1 VPNIQLSQL
10 QKDILI
16 FFGKNSFAGN
26 FYLTGGT
33 LLAYQYLH
41 HRISVDLDFFSNDLF
56 TDDQYLIFLNE
67 FKSQIKAKKITLTL
81 QQNRRLCLIERG
93 GETVKIELVYFP
105 FPALEKK
112 VFLPEFSLRVDSL
125 TDIMVNKTLSS
136 YQRQEPKDVFD
147 LYCYL
152 SPEGPRP
159 FSEKSGAYGADNKP
173 KYNLQ
178 KLIKL
183 VERKFGVAVEPAVL
197 LAKINEL
204 AAQLDSLSPLL
215 LVSQKN
221 LTQKVKKFFQNIFN
235 SLVKKQIK

>member
-1 VPNIQLSQL
+1 MPNIQFSQL
-10 QKDILI
+10 QKDILV
-16 FFGKNSFAGN
+16 FFGRNPFAEN
-26 FYLTGGT
+26 FYWTGGT

-67 FKSQIKAKKITLTL
+67 LKNQIKAKKITLTL
-81 QQNRRLCLIERG
+81 QQNRRLYFIERD
-93 GETVKIELVYFP
+93 GEAVKLELVYFP
-105 FPALEKK
+105 FPAVEKK
-112 VFLPEFSLRVDSL
+112 VLLPEFSLWVDSL
-125 TDIMVNKTLSS
+125 TDIMVNKILSS

-152 SPEGPRP
+152 N
-159 FSEKSGAYGADNKP
+159 NKP

-183 VERKFGVAVEPAVL
+183 VERKFGVAIEPTVL

-204 AAQLDSLSPLL
+204 AGQLDSLSPLL
-215 LVSQKN
+215 LAPQKN
-221 LTQKVKKFFQNIFN
+221 STQKVKKFFQNIFN
-235 SLVKKQIK
+235 SLAKKQIK

>member
-10 QKDILI
+10 QKDVLI

-26 FYLTGGT
+26 FYWTGGT

-41 HRISVDLDFFSNDLF
+41 HRISIDLDFFSNDLF

-67 FKSQIKAKKITLTL
+67 FKNQIKAEKITLTL

-152 SPEGPRP
+152 SPEGEQVP
-159 FSEKSGAYGADNKP
+159 YGAGNEP

-215 LVSQKN
+215 LGSQKN